1 MRQVARRVP
10 SAPRI
15 KADPA
20 PSRWAYRLHR
30 LWMTPYFRVF
40 VRKGLP
46 TLAVVVALGLYFT
59 NDARQSTIVNG
70 LMGLRTQFEQRPE
83 FRVGLISVEGASIDL
98 AEAIRGKLGLRLPL
112 SSFDIDLDAARV
124 RVESL
129 DAVASAVVRV
139 RAGGILHVD
148 VTERVPVIVWRMGI
162 GLELLDATGH
172 RVAGLAARSDRPD
185 LPLIA
190 GDGAAKAADEALAIY
205 AAAAP
210 ILARV
215 RGLVRVGDRRWDVL
229 LDRDQRIL
237 LPAINPVQAVER
249 LIALDE
255 VQDLMA
261 RDILTVDLR
270 NERRPVLRLSPFA
283 LEMLR
288 QGRGITPVETKL

>member
-1 MRQVARRVP
+1 MQSVGARMKR
-10 SAPRI
+10 
-15 KADPA
+15 DPA
-20 PSRWAYRLHR
+20 PSRWAYRMHR

-40 VRKGLP
+40 MRKGLP
-46 TLAVVVALGLYFT
+46 TLVIVVALGTYFT
-59 NDARQSTIVNG
+59 NDARQAALVNG
-70 LMGLRTQFEQRPE
+70 LVGLRTQFEARPE
-83 FRVGLISVEGASIDL
+83 FKVGLISVDGASIDL
-98 AEAIRGKLGLRLPL
+98 AEAIRGKLGLTLPL
-112 SSFDIDLDAARV
+112 SSFDIDLDAARA

-129 DAVASAVVRV
+129 DAVAAAVVRV
-139 RAGGILHVD
+139 RAGGILHVEI
-148 VTERVPVIVWRMGI
+148 TERVPVIVWRKGD

-172 RVAGLAARSDRPD
+172 RVAGLADRSDRPD

-190 GDGAAKAADEALAIY
+190 GVGAEQAADEALAIY
-205 AAAAP
+205 AASAP
-210 ILARV
+210 ILTRV
-215 RGLVRVGDRRWDVL
+215 RGLVRMGERRWDIL

-237 LPAINPVQAVER
+237 LPADNPVQAVER

-270 NERRPVLRLSPFA
+270 NAHRPVLRLSPFA

>member
-1 MRQVARRVP
+1 MQSVRARMKR
-10 SAPRI
+10 
-15 KADPA
+15 DPA

-40 VRKGLP
+40 MRKGLP
-46 TLAVVVALGLYFT
+46 TLVIVVALGTYFT
-59 NDARQSTIVNG
+59 NDARQAALVNG
-70 LMGLRTQFEQRPE
+70 LVGLRTQFEARPE
-83 FRVGLISVEGASIDL
+83 FKVGLISVDGASIDL
-98 AEAIRGKLGLRLPL
+98 AEAIRGKIGLTLPL
-112 SSFDIDLDAARV
+112 SSFDIDLDAARA

-129 DAVASAVVRV
+129 DAVAAAVVRV
-139 RAGGILHVD
+139 RAGGILHVEI
-148 VTERVPVIVWRMGI
+148 TERVPVIVWRKGD

-172 RVAGLAARSDRPD
+172 RVAGLADRSDRPD

-190 GDGAAKAADEALAIY
+190 GVGAEQAADEALAIY
-205 AAAAP
+205 AASAP
-210 ILARV
+210 ILTRV
-215 RGLVRVGDRRWDVL
+215 RGLVRMGERRWDIL

-237 LPAINPVQAVER
+237 LPADNPVQAVER

-270 NERRPVLRLSPFA
+270 NAHRPVLRLSPFA

>member
-1 MRQVARRVP
+1 MQSVGARMKR
-10 SAPRI
+10 
-15 KADPA
+15 DPA
-20 PSRWAYRLHR
+20 PSRWAYRMHR

-40 VRKGLP
+40 MRKGLP
-46 TLAVVVALGLYFT
+46 TLVIVVALGTYFT
-59 NDARQSTIVNG
+59 NDARQAALVNG
-70 LMGLRTQFEQRPE
+70 LVGLRTQFEARPE
-83 FRVGLISVEGASIDL
+83 FKVGLISVDGASIDL
-98 AEAIRGKLGLRLPL
+98 AEAIRGKIGLTLPL
-112 SSFDIDLDAARV
+112 SSFDIDLDAARA

-129 DAVASAVVRV
+129 DAVAAAVVRV
-139 RAGGILHVD
+139 RAGGILHVEI
-148 VTERVPVIVWRMGI
+148 TERVPVIVWRKGD

-172 RVAGLAARSDRPD
+172 RVAGLADRSDRPD

-190 GDGAAKAADEALAIY
+190 GVGAEQAADEALAIY
-205 AAAAP
+205 AASAP
-210 ILARV
+210 ILTRV
-215 RGLVRVGDRRWDVL
+215 RGLVRMGERRWDIL

-237 LPAINPVQAVER
+237 LPADNPVQAVER

-270 NERRPVLRLSPFA
+270 NAHRPVLRLSPFA

>member
-1 MRQVARRVP
+1 M
-10 SAPRI
+10 
-15 KADPA
+15 
-20 PSRWAYRLHR
+20 HR

-40 VRKGLP
+40 MRKGLP
-46 TLAVVVALGLYFT
+46 TLVIVVALGTYFT
-59 NDARQSTIVNG
+59 NNARQAALVNG
-70 LMGLRTQFEQRPE
+70 LVGLRTQFEARPE
-83 FRVGLISVEGASIDL
+83 FKVGLISVDGASIDL
-98 AEAIRGKLGLRLPL
+98 AEAIRGKIGLKLPL
-112 SSFDIDLDAARV
+112 SSFDIDLDAARA

-129 DAVASAVVRV
+129 DAVAAAVVRV
-139 RAGGILHVD
+139 RAGGILHVEI
-148 VTERVPVIVWRMGI
+148 TERVPVIVWRKGD

-172 RVAGLAARSDRPD
+172 RVAGLADRSDRPD

-190 GDGAAKAADEALAIY
+190 GVGAEQAADEALAIY
-205 AAAAP
+205 AASAP
-210 ILARV
+210 ILTRV
-215 RGLVRVGDRRWDVL
+215 RGLVRMGERRWDIL

-237 LPAINPVQAVER
+237 LPADNPVQAVER

-270 NERRPVLRLSPFA
+270 NAHRPVLRLSPFA